1 MEKIMATLIFCLL
14 TFCAG
19 FSSADSPD
27 VLFKQGNAAFEQGK
41 FSEAIT
47 TYESLKANGSRSWML
62 EYNLG
67 NAYYRSGQLG
77 KAVAHYARAF
87 RLNSG
92 EGDVIENLNLA
103 STKAGDPLLPSSGLA
118 TFFWRLFYF
127 FSLNTLTLFAS
138 LFFLS
143 LCGLGFS
150 RLSGVGK
157 FSGELWVLLGC
168 AFFTFSGWL
177 GARWSVQ
184 SQAMGIVVTSVAE
197 VRSGPNTSYPANF
210 TIPEGRRVLVLEE
223 QEPVQGWLEIG
234 VPQEGLKGWV
244 PGASIETI

>member
-1 MEKIMATLIFCLL
+1 VEKMRNAFLFFSCLL
-14 TFCAG
+14 FFCGAAHA
-19 FSSADSPD
+19 SDA
-27 VLFKQGNAAFEQGK
+27 LFKQGNTAFEQGK
-41 FSEAIT
+41 FPEAIT
-47 TYESLKANGSRSWML
+47 AYEGAKADGTRSWIV

-77 KAVAHYARAF
+77 KAIAHYARAF

-92 EGDVIENLNLA
+92 ERDVIENLNLA

-118 TFFWRLFYF
+118 AFFWRLFYL
-127 FSLNTLTLFAS
+127 FSLNTLTLCAS

-143 LCGLGFS
+143 LCGLALG
-150 RLSGVGK
+150 RLSGRGP
-157 FSGELWVLLGC
+157 FPAEAWVLLASGFIVC
-168 AFFTFSGWL
+168 SGWL
-177 GARWSVQ
+177 GARWAVQ
-184 SQAMGIVVTSVAE
+184 SQPTGIVITSVAE
-197 VRSGPNTSYPANF
+197 VRSGPNLTYPANF

-244 PGASIETI
+244 PDASVEVL